1 MAYIDIKNLS
11 FSYPGSGGKALDNI
25 DLSIEKG
32 EFICL
37 CGVSGSGK
45 TTLLRQL
52 KPALTPHG
60 RRSGEVLLDG
70 RSVNE
75 LSLREQSALIG
86 YVMQDIEA
94 QLVTDK
100 VWHELAF
107 GLESLGCEQQAMRLR
122 VAEMASYFGIQSWF
136 REKVCN
142 LSGGQKQLLNLAS
155 VMAMQPEILILD
167 EPTAQLDP
175 IAASDFIAAVSRLN
189 RDMGVTVILSEHR
202 LEDVIPASDRV
213 VVLENGRLA
222 ADGAPDEI
230 GAALDAAGSDMIS
243 ALPAP
248 MRIWRAC
255 GSGTR
260 CPVTVRDARR
270 WLHAQCPEIHAEPAE
285 TKNGYPEPENAAVEL
300 KEVYFRY
307 AKDLPDVLR
316 GLDLTVG
323 KGTFHAVVGGNGSG
337 KSTLLKAICAEI
349 RPYSGKILINGK
361 RLEKYRDS
369 ELFRGLVS
377 ALPQNPKSLFVKKSV
392 REELEEMGGDIE
404 AAAKFCD
411 LEKLLDMHP
420 YDLSGGEQQRCALA
434 KVLMTKPEILLL
446 DEPTKGMDAPFK
458 RAFAAK
464 LRQLCNEGMTVLLVS
479 HDIEFCAAYADTV
492 SLMFDGA
499 VVSTG
504 DAKGFFAGNSFYT
517 TAVNKMCRGIFPDA
531 VTDADVIEKIEQA
544 REKRE

>member
-1 MAYIDIKNLS
+1 MAYIDIKNLN
-11 FSYPGSGGKALDNI
+11 FSYPGSGGKALDSI

-60 RRSGEVLLDG
+60 RKSGEVLLDG
-70 RSVNE
+70 RNVTE

-189 RDMGVTVILSEHR
+189 RDMGVTVIISEHR
-202 LEDVIPASDRV
+202 LEDVIPVSDRV
-213 VVLENGRLA
+213 VVLENGRLT

-248 MRIWRAC
+248 MRIWRTC
-255 GSGTR
+255 GSGTK

-270 WLHAQCPEIHAEPAE
+270 WLRAQCPEIHAEPPE
-285 TKNGYPEPENAAVEL
+285 TKNGYLEPENAAVEL
-300 KEVYFRY
+300 REVYFRY
-307 AKDLPDVLR
+307 AKNLPDVMR

-361 RLEKYRDS
+361 RLEKYRDC

-392 REELEEMGGDIE
+392 REELEEMGGDIG
-404 AAAKFCD
+404 AAAKFCN

-458 RAFAAK
+458 RSFAAK

-492 SLMFDGA
+492 SLMFDGIM
-499 VVSTG
+499 VSTG
-504 DAKGFFAGNSFYT
+504 GAKDFFAGNSFYT
-517 TAVNKMCRGIFPDA
+517 TAVNKMCRGIFPGA
-531 VTDADVIEKIEQA
+531 VTDTDVIEKIEQA
-544 REKRE
+544 REKKE

>member
-1 MAYIDIKNLS
+1 M
-11 FSYPGSGGKALDNI
+11 
-25 DLSIEKG
+25 
-32 EFICL
+32 
-37 CGVSGSGK
+37 
-45 TTLLRQL
+45 
-52 KPALTPHG
+52 
-60 RRSGEVLLDG
+60 
-70 RSVNE
+70 NE
-75 LSLREQSALIG
+75 LSLREQSSLIG

-202 LEDVIPASDRV
+202 LEDVIPVSDRV
-213 VVLENGRLA
+213 VVLENGRLT

>member
-1 MAYIDIKNLS
+1 
-11 FSYPGSGGKALDNI
+11 
-25 DLSIEKG
+25 
-32 EFICL
+32 
-37 CGVSGSGK
+37 
-45 TTLLRQL
+45 
-52 KPALTPHG
+52 
-60 RRSGEVLLDG
+60 
-70 RSVNE
+70 
-75 LSLREQSALIG
+75 
-86 YVMQDIEA
+86 MQDIEA

-230 GAALDAAGSDMIS
+230 GAALDTAGSDMIS

-260 CPVTVRDARR
+260 CPITVRDARR

-323 KGTFHAVVGGNGSG
+323 KATFHAVVGGNGSG

-464 LRQLCNEGMTVLLVS
+464 LRQLCNEGMTVLFVS